1 MSHDSSTELAQ
12 KILIEIASVSH
23 RLSVAVM
30 HGGVKSVKNVDV
42 CRARLS
48 RELQR
53 IVVASETILKT
64 LNKSLL
70 SGSGTLDDRLQD
82 WLSGKEP
89 VTCLNTLHQ
98 MEKSLKTGSD
108 RRGKVVFQQF
118 NVFSSIP
125 TQDGINN
132 TITVFDKQK
141 AYFYFLL
148 TTDVW

>member
-1 MSHDSSTELAQ
+1 MTTELAQ

-23 RLSVAVM
+23 RLSVAVT
-30 HGGVKSVKNVDV
+30 HGGVNSVKNIDV

-64 LNKSLL
+64 LNNSLL
-70 SGSGTLDDRLQD
+70 IGSTLDDRLQD

-89 VTCLNTLHQ
+89 LTCSNTLHQ
-98 MEKSLKTGSD
+98 MEKLLGKTGSESD
-108 RRGKVVFQQF
+108 RRGRVVFQHLS
-118 NVFSSIP
+118 VFSPMP
-125 TQDGINN
+125 TQDRINDV
-132 TITVFDKQK
+132 IAVFDKQK
-141 AYFYFLL
+141 GYFHFLL